1 MNDIFKDCRKTF
13 DKKRNRNGS
22 QINELVEQQFI
33 KNSKMFYKDKYGACS
48 NENNLGSEVEVT
60 FCSKDKG
67 KKRDLY

>member
-1 MNDIFKDCRKTF
+1 
-13 DKKRNRNGS
+13 
-22 QINELVEQQFI
+22 
-33 KNSKMFYKDKYGACS
+33 MFYKDKYGACS